1 MVLEFD
7 APLAGFAPGDW
18 LYEGCS
24 FQPQRALAFLVNPFA
39 SNLVIALAG
48 GSYGQQ
54 LSCAPKGEAQQAVLA
69 RLGNCLGGLGKLR
82 LQASVTTDWSR
93 NALFQGS
100 YAYLR
105 TGGGAARQA
114 LAQAG
119 GERLHFAGE
128 ATAEVLAQTCGGAYL
143 TGLRVAERIHAQ
155 LGIT

>member
-1 MVLEFD
+1 M
-7 APLAGFAPGDW
+7 
-18 LYEGCS
+18 
-24 FQPQRALAFLVNPFA
+24 
-39 SNLVIALAG
+39 IALAG